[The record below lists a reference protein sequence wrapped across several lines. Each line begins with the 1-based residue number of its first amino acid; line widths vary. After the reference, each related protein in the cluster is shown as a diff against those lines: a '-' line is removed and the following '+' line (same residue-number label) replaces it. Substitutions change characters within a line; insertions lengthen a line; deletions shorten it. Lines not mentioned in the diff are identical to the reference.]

1 MNNILYYGNGYHFN
15 DTIFE
20 ILKIDK
26 NLKKSYH
33 KNIEYI
39 EDMKYFIFPTINQTI
54 LSFIKSIISTTTI
67 NNKPRT
73 IILLDIDKIDYD
85 SSSALRIILEKYS
98 LYTHFIA
105 TSTNISKIDK
115 PILSRFF
122 LKRQKVPPTKI
133 ITPLH
138 KINYKPTIHQIS
150 ELTKKCIQY
159 NIKDL
164 VLDLLQITV
173 YKTQFIQIACD
184 LEYQYTKH
192 QNKHLCIENLLLN
205 CFYPPNIYKGKD
217 KTIHI

>member
-1 MNNILYYGNGYHFN
+1 MNNILYYGNGYDFN
-15 DTIFE
+15 QKIFE
-20 ILKIDK
+20 LLNIDK

-39 EDMKYFIFPTINQTI
+39 EDIKYFIFPIINKTI
-54 LSFIKSIISTTTI
+54 LDFIKSIISTTTI
-67 NNKPRT
+67 NHKPRI
-73 IILLDIDKIDYD
+73 IILLNIDKIDYD

-98 LYTHFIA
+98 SYTHFIA

-115 PILSRFF
+115 PIISRFF
-122 LKRQKVPPTKI
+122 LKRQKNVSTKI

-138 KINYKPTIHQIS
+138 NINYKPTVHQIS
-150 ELTKKCIQY
+150 ELTKKCIPF
-159 NIKDL
+159 NIKDI

-173 YKTQFIQIACD
+173 YKTQFIEIATD

-192 QNKHLCIENLLLN
+192 KNKHLCIENIILN
-205 CFYPPNIYKGKD
+205 CFYPPNIYKGKN